1 MATRTVSAR
10 LDEGLVDWMDGYA
23 EERSTADAK
32 VTRTMILETALEA
45 FRASAAGGV
54 PELRRPAVPVSAN
67 EMRPDKPTRDDFAAA
82 AAERAALFAGLRVPQ
97 SVRGTA
103 KPKAE
108 K

>member
-23 EERSTADAK
+23 LERSTPEAR

-45 FRASAAGGV
+45 FRADAAGGV
-54 PELRRPAVPVSAN
+54 PELRRPAAPEPAAPAV
-67 EMRPDKPTRDDFAAA
+67 DKPTRADFAAA

-103 KPKAE
+103 KPKGGGS
-108 K
+108 